1 MNTTKLHINSGTA
14 SLQSRVSP
22 LQTPVS
28 AAPHHHLLLINM
40 NEQKVVR
47 TILIGLEISR
57 DLQQQ
62 QQQQRHQLLKL

>member
-14 SLQSRVSP
+14 SLQPPFSRS
-22 LQTPVS
+22 LYR
-28 AAPHHHLLLINM
+28 HLLLINM
-40 NEQKVVR
+40 NEQKVVG

-62 QQQQRHQLLKL
+62 PQQQRHQLLKL